1 MKRFC
6 DLLDGL
12 EVKEIIGDCDVE
24 VSSLAYDS
32 RKVKDGGVFIAIK
45 GTITDG
51 HKFIKSAIQLGA
63 KAVVCE
69 KNLVKEKERNGVV
82 IVVVENT
89 RKALAN
95 ISKNWYGNP
104 SENMSLIGVTGT
116 NGKTTVSFLL
126 RDILSGFGKNVG
138 LIGTTGIFIN
148 DMKLP
153 ATHTTPESLELF
165 EYLTEMKDR
174 GIDTV
179 VMEVSSHS
187 LVQQR
192 VSCLDFNYAV
202 FTNLSHDHLDY
213 HKTIEDYA
221 KAKKILFDGLGESSS
236 VFYNG
241 DDQWGNYVVSECKAK
256 KYSIGRNNGNDIKI
270 YNERMSFDGN
280 NFLLRI
286 NERLSIELKTPLL
299 GRFNVENVAFAVS
312 VAVCLG
318 YDLERISDIVS
329 KVNGASGR
337 MQKIRLANGSVGIV
351 DYAHTPDA
359 LEKVL
364 QTCRGLIESDNSG
377 GRLICVFGCGGNRDK
392 AKRPKMGR
400 IASELADLVVITD
413 DNPRDEDPLSII
425 NDIYSGVKRS
435 NRKKVEL
442 ISNRADAI
450 NFAVKNSKSNDII
463 LVAGK
468 GHESYQIYGS
478 ERRHFDD
485 YEQLQLYV

>member
-1 MKRFC
+1 M
-6 DLLDGL
+6 
-12 EVKEIIGDCDVE
+12 
-24 VSSLAYDS
+24 
-32 RKVKDGGVFIAIK
+32 
-45 GTITDG
+45 
-51 HKFIKSAIQLGA
+51 
-63 KAVVCE
+63 
-69 KNLVKEKERNGVV
+69 
-82 IVVVENT
+82 
-89 RKALAN
+89 
-95 ISKNWYGNP
+95 
-104 SENMSLIGVTGT
+104 
-116 NGKTTVSFLL
+116 
-126 RDILSGFGKNVG
+126 
-138 LIGTTGIFIN
+138 
-148 DMKLP
+148 
-153 ATHTTPESLELF
+153 
-165 EYLTEMKDR
+165 
-174 GIDTV
+174 
-179 VMEVSSHS
+179 
-187 LVQQR
+187 
-192 VSCLDFNYAV
+192 
-202 FTNLSHDHLDY
+202 
-213 HKTIEDYA
+213 
-221 KAKKILFDGLGESSS
+221 
-236 VFYNG
+236 
-241 DDQWGNYVVSECKAK
+241 
-256 KYSIGRNNGNDIKI
+256 
-270 YNERMSFDGN
+270 
-280 NFLLRI
+280 
-286 NERLSIELKTPLL
+286 L